1 MEHSLSPVFQN
12 EAFRKNK
19 LPWVYVPLETEP
31 SRLGNVIEMLRSENV
46 RGANVTVPLKTLVL
60 RHLDRVDPSAKG
72 LNSVNT
78 IYKKQGRLHGTST
91 DGEGFLLSLGSW
103 RKSLKG
109 SKGIIVG
116 AGGAARAVGYALA
129 SSGVRSLLI
138 ANWDA
143 REAKGLRDV
152 LRQGFPRLPMEIL
165 SLKEGE
171 KALSDRDWI
180 VQATSVGLKEGDS
193 SPVSLKKA
201 RPGTWVVD
209 LIYHRETKFLKE
221 ARNRNLPSQNG
232 LGMLLH
238 QGARSFELWTGQR
251 APLSDMKGA
260 LLRSLGLK
268 APRTGRHR

>member
-1 MEHSLSPVFQN
+1 
-12 EAFRKNK
+12 
-19 LPWVYVPLETEP
+19 LETDP
-31 SRLGNVIEMLRSENV
+31 SRLANAIEMLRNENV
-46 RGANVTVPLKTLVL
+46 RGANVTVPLKTLIL
-60 RHLDRVDPSAKG
+60 RRVDRIDPSAKG

-78 IYKKQGRLHGTST
+78 IYKKQGLLHGTST

-103 RKSLKG
+103 RESLRG
-109 SKGIIVG
+109 SQGIIVG

-129 SSGVRSLLI
+129 SSGVKSLLI

-143 REAKGLRDV
+143 REAKGLRDI
-152 LRQGFPRLPMEIL
+152 LRQGFPKLPMEIL

-171 KALSDRDWI
+171 KALADCDWI
-180 VQATSVGLKEGDS
+180 VQATSVGLKEGDP

-209 LIYHRETKFLKE
+209 LIYHRDTNFLKE
-221 ARNRNLPSQNG
+221 AKKRNLPSQNG

-251 APLSDMKGA
+251 APLADMKRA

-268 APRTGRHR
+268 TQGTGRHR